1 MLVSL
6 SVNIIHWIPIAAAK
20 NQILNYQ
27 PFQLEDEGCDINFIH
42 QREPR
47 DKESSKPGPFF

>member
-6 SVNIIHWIPIAAAK
+6 SVNIIHLIPIAAAK
-20 NQILNYQ
+20 NLILNYQ